1 MPFARDTLSIQEYTR
16 RVVFFAK
23 HSLLELRFHEALA
36 LFSFRKIQ
44 TAVKEED
51 WASHG
56 GW

>member
-16 RVVFFAK
+16 RVVFFAN